1 MIISSASQVS
11 YWAGRISFTPKQKI
25 KQTKR
30 KGTLLKYSGTLGF
43 SKFIISLIR
52 ANKRIT
58 ILIFCL
64 NFCAIM
70 CFNVIIILE
79 GKINQKVINLLDNIK
94 NNKKLVAIIL
104 VIALAIVA
112 LVLYFVFKSKQ
123 PREAEN
129 KIVSTLSEKQATD
142 LKANLVILQGK
153 VEVNLAGEP
162 AWNSAE
168 NKQEIKVGS
177 SIRTDENS
185 SAVLSFEGG
194 DLLALDST
202 SQIKI
207 TKMIS
212 AEISI
217 DQISGKSY
225 FKIEKKDGKVF
236 SVISS
241 DIKATALGTEFSL
254 SAKINE
260 VVELIVFK
268 SLVQAEY
275 LGRKIQIAEMNKFS
289 FNSKVGQYTKSAIS
303 DDDKKLA
310 ENYTGLMQ
318 KASETLANVEQP
330 MVDTNVVA
338 STASQAKPTATSS
351 NNSSVNSNSGSSATS
366 SSNESPSA
374 STSSSSDNG
383 SSGNTSS
390 SESNNSNNANS
401 TDNQNNRQTSTIPST
416 IFGQYSATSVD
427 DILSALTLVFDDATG
442 DFTEPGGGAP
452 PNGVYHYSPID
463 LDNLYLGVRD
473 GRLYVKWTVDGEL
486 PTTRTAIDGNTIE
499 SLTYNIKISADENP
513 DISNACGG
521 TDVYMQINIAYHS
534 DGQIWYNPWYSAIC
548 ANTAPY
554 NTDDDWK
561 FQNTGNGQAHTY
573 SSGIGKKSVAYS
585 FALADLGSALNVGS
599 SVKISIYSEA
609 ESDTFDHYSFE
620 GNTDQSNQQ
629 VWHNW
634 TVSEI

>member
-207 TKMIS
+207 TKMTS

-225 FKIEKKDGKVF
+225 FKIEKK
-236 SVISS
+236 
-241 DIKATALGTEFSL
+241 TARF
-254 SAKINE
+254 
-260 VVELIVFK
+260 
-268 SLVQAEY
+268 
-275 LGRKIQIAEMNKFS
+275 
-289 FNSKVGQYTKSAIS
+289 
-303 DDDKKLA
+303 
-310 ENYTGLMQ
+310 
-318 KASETLANVEQP
+318 
-330 MVDTNVVA
+330 
-338 STASQAKPTATSS
+338 
-351 NNSSVNSNSGSSATS
+351 
-366 SSNESPSA
+366 
-374 STSSSSDNG
+374 
-383 SSGNTSS
+383 
-390 SESNNSNNANS
+390 
-401 TDNQNNRQTSTIPST
+401 
-416 IFGQYSATSVD
+416 
-427 DILSALTLVFDDATG
+427 
-442 DFTEPGGGAP
+442 
-452 PNGVYHYSPID
+452 
-463 LDNLYLGVRD
+463 
-473 GRLYVKWTVDGEL
+473 
-486 PTTRTAIDGNTIE
+486 
-499 SLTYNIKISADENP
+499 
-513 DISNACGG
+513 
-521 TDVYMQINIAYHS
+521 
-534 DGQIWYNPWYSAIC
+534 
-548 ANTAPY
+548 
-554 NTDDDWK
+554 
-561 FQNTGNGQAHTY
+561 FQ
-573 SSGIGKKSVAYS
+573 S
-585 FALADLGSALNVGS
+585 
-599 SVKISIYSEA
+599 
-609 ESDTFDHYSFE
+609 
-620 GNTDQSNQQ
+620 
-629 VWHNW
+629 
-634 TVSEI
+634 